1 MSSPRMTVTEWTLLG
16 MLSLLFGSVFLL
28 IEVALEGFG
37 PFTLVL
43 GRVGLGAATLVAYVH
58 FSGARLPGFGPVW
71 RHFFV
76 MGALNNVI
84 PFSLIA
90 WGQVAIDSG
99 VAAILNATSPL
110 FSVVLAHFLTADE
123 RMTANKTV
131 GVMLGFCGVVVLV
144 GPSALQGLAAQGLGQ
159 LAVLGA
165 TLSYA
170 FAAIY
175 GRRLAA
181 VPPTVSAAG
190 MLIAATVMMTPL
202 ALAFERPWAANPGIA
217 AWGAVITMAVFCTAL
232 AFLLYFRILAT
243 AGATNTLLVT
253 FLIPPSALVL
263 GVAVL
268 GEEPQWTAFA
278 GMALI
283 LIGLAVV
290 DGRAVRL
297 FRGARGGQPR

>member
-1 MSSPRMTVTEWTLLG
+1 MPDPRMTVTEWTLLVV
-16 MLSLLFGSVFLL
+16 LSLLWGSVFLL
-28 IEVALEGFG
+28 IEFALDGFG

-43 GRVGLGAATLVAYVH
+43 GRVGLGAVAIVAYVYV
-58 FSGARLPGFGPVW
+58 SGARLPAIGPVW
-71 RHFFV
+71 HQFLV
-76 MGALNNVI
+76 MGALNNVV

-110 FSVVLAHFLTADE
+110 YSVVLAHFLTADE
-123 RMTANKTV
+123 RITAPKAI
-131 GVMLGFCGVVVLV
+131 GVTIGFAGVVVMV
-144 GPSALQGLAAQGLGQ
+144 GPSALAGLAAEGFGQ

-170 FAAIY
+170 LAAIY
-175 GRRLAA
+175 GRRLKG

-190 MLIAATVMMTPL
+190 MLITATVMMAPL
-202 ALAFERPWAANPGIA
+202 AIVFERPWTMSPGGVAWIA
-217 AWGAVITMAVFCTAL
+217 VVTMAIFCTAL
-232 AFLLYFRILAT
+232 AFLIYFRILAT

-253 FLIPPSALVL
+253 FLFPLSALVL
-263 GVAVL
+263 GVVVL
-268 GEEPQWTAFA
+268 GEQPQWTALL

-290 DGRAVRL
+290 DGHAVRMVGSRL
-297 FRGARGGQPR
+297 RMR

>member
-1 MSSPRMTVTEWTLLG
+1 MSNPRMGATEWLLLG
-16 MLSLLFGSVFLL
+16 VLSLLFGSVFLL
-28 IEVALEGFG
+28 IEIALEGFG

-43 GRVGLGAATLVAYVH
+43 GRVGLGALVLVAYVH
-58 FSGARLPGFGPVW
+58 VSGARLPTNGPTW

-76 MGALNNVI
+76 MGALNNVV
-84 PFSLIA
+84 PFSLIS

-99 VAAILNATSPL
+99 IAAILNATSPL

-123 RMTANKTV
+123 RMTANKAV
-131 GVMLGFCGVVVLV
+131 GVMVGFAGVVVMV
-144 GPSALQGLAAQGLGQ
+144 GPSALTGLVAEGLGQ

-170 FAAIY
+170 LAAIY

-190 MLIAATVMMTPL
+190 MLVAATVMMAPL
-202 ALAFERPWAANPGIA
+202 ALVFERPWTASPGVAARA
-217 AWGAVITMAVFCTAL
+217 AVITMAVFCTAL

-263 GVAVL
+263 GVVVL
-268 GEEPQWTAFA
+268 GEQPHWTALL

-290 DGRAVRL
+290 DGRAVRML
-297 FRGARGGQPR
+297 GVGRRGN